1 MSISKYNAEGYYS
14 PTEYE
19 GLTNVMREEKAKR
32 FRPLVYICSP
42 YAGDIETNTA
52 NAKKYC
58 LFAVHQHSIPL
69 APHLLYPQFMDETS
83 EADRNLGLFFGIVLL
98 DRCHELWVFGDTV
111 SAGMKAEINRAKRK
125 NQPIRYFTAN
135 CEEVKPNEN
144 SSR

>member
-1 MSISKYNAEGYYS
+1 
-14 PTEYE
+14 
-19 GLTNVMREEKAKR
+19 MREEKAKR

-42 YAGDIETNTA
+42 YAGDTGTNTA
-52 NAKKYC
+52 KAKKYC
-58 LFAVHQHSIPL
+58 LFAVHSHAIPL

-98 DRCHELWVFGDTV
+98 DRCQELWVFGDTV

-125 NQPIRYFTAN
+125 NQPIRYFTAK